1 MIHHQKGKNLTF
13 MMAYVRLRKTKPV
26 KICGRLKTWILSQR
40 RWYMSESTHVVSQ
53 LGLEGDVKRQQI
65 AF

>member
-1 MIHHQKGKNLTF
+1 
-13 MMAYVRLRKTKPV
+13 MMVYVRLRKTKPV
-26 KICGRLKTWILSQR
+26 KNCGRLKTWMLSQH

>member
-1 MIHHQKGKNLTF
+1 MVG
-13 MMAYVRLRKTKPV
+13 YVRLRKMKSV
-26 KICGRLKTWILSQR
+26 KNCGRLNTGMLSQR
-40 RWYMSESTHVVSQ
+40 HWYMSESTHVVSE